1 MNLNALAPRLTCWLT
16 PLLLVAC
23 GGDGS
28 DSSGAGT
35 GSTTMAATSGTG
47 SGEATTTGTGTGTG
61 TGTAPTTAEPGS
73 SSGAPTTGG
82 TDGGTSTGSAT
93 LETTGGSTD
102 GATSGTT
109 GPLEGPM
116 SLDEIVDGELEKIA
130 EGHAFTEGPAWS
142 PEGYLLYSD
151 IPANT
156 IFQWTENGGSS
167 AFITPS
173 GNSNGLIFDG
183 MGRLLAA
190 EHGGRRISRR
200 VLGQDAQTVVDQFE
214 GKKLNSPNDL
224 VLRSDGTIYFTDP
237 PYGIQPQQQ
246 EQAFQ
251 GVFRVDPR
259 GQISLVADD
268 FDRPNGIVLSPDE
281 KTLYVADTATEQVR
295 SFDVQPGGEA
305 LGGAVFVDLKS
316 DLQGNPDGMAI
327 DVFGD
332 LYVTGGGGV
341 RVVTPAGAVL
351 GTIMV
356 PGGVTNCTFG
366 DPDGMALFLTA
377 PPNVY
382 RIRLKVKGAGLP

>member
-1 MNLNALAPRLTCWLT
+1 MNLDSLT
-16 PLLLVAC
+16 PSRLHWLIPLLFVAC

-28 DSSGAGT
+28 GGTDTAT
-35 GSTTMAATSGTG
+35 GSTTMSATSGTG
-47 SGEATTTGTGTGTG
+47 TGEATTTTGTGTT
-61 TGTAPTTAEPGS
+61 PTTGEPG
-73 SSGAPTTGG
+73 SSGAPTTGATEG
-82 TDGGTSTGSAT
+82 MTTTGSAT
-93 LETTGGSTD
+93 VDTTEGTGEGSTV
-102 GATSGTT
+102 GTT
-109 GPLEGPM
+109 GAIDPPL
-116 SLDEIVDGELEKIA
+116 SLDDIVDGALEKIA
-130 EGHAFTEGPAWS
+130 EGHGFTEGPVWS

-151 IPANT
+151 IPADT
-156 IFQWTENGGSS
+156 IFQWTEGGGSS

-173 GNSNGLIFDG
+173 GNSNGLIFDA
-183 MGRLLAA
+183 MGRLLAG

-200 VLGQDAQTVVDQFE
+200 VIGMDAETVVDQFE

-246 EQAFQ
+246 ELAFQ
-251 GVFRVDPR
+251 GVFRVAP
-259 GQISLVADD
+259 GGEIALIADD

-281 KTLYVADTATEQVR
+281 STLYVADTAKEHVR
-295 SFDVQPGGEA
+295 SFAVQAGGEVT
-305 LGGAVFVDLKS
+305 GGAVFVDLKS
-316 DLQGNPDGMAI
+316 DLQGNPDGMAV

-332 LYVTGGGGV
+332 IYVTGGGGV

-356 PGGVTNCTFG
+356 PEGVTNCTFG

-382 RIRLKVKGAGLP
+382 RLRLKVKGAGLP

>member
-1 MNLNALAPRLTCWLT
+1 MRRFSFVLGLWAIG
-16 PLLLVAC
+16 C
-23 GGDGS
+23 GGSGDGTEG
-28 DSSGAGT
+28 SSST
-35 GSTTMAATSGTG
+35 GSP
-47 SGEATTTGTGTGTG
+47 GTGTG
-61 TGTAPTTAEPGS
+61 
-73 SSGAPTTGG
+73 SSGIPTTGDASVASTDSGEPG
-82 TDGGTSTGSAT
+82 TTGGTSTGAT
-93 LETTGGSTD
+93 TAVTTEGGESTTGTVL
-102 GATSGTT
+102 
-109 GPLEGPM
+109 PPM
-116 SLDEIVDGELEKIA
+116 SLEDVVDGELEQIA
-130 EGHAFTEGPAWS
+130 DGHMFTEGPVWS

-156 IFQWTENGGSS
+156 IFRWVEGNGSE

-173 GNSNGLIFDG
+173 GNSNGLTFDA
-183 MGRLLAA
+183 MGQLLAA
-190 EHGGRRISRR
+190 EHGNRRVSRR
-200 VLGQDAQTVVDQFE
+200 TVGEDAQTVVDQYM
-214 GKKLNSPNDL
+214 GQKLNSPNDL
-224 VLRSDGTIYFTDP
+224 IERSDGTIYFTDP
-237 PYGIQPQQQ
+237 PYGIQPNQQ
-246 EQAFQ
+246 ELDFQ
-251 GVFRVDPR
+251 GVFRVDPL
-259 GQISLVADD
+259 GEISLIADD

>member
-1 MNLNALAPRLTCWLT
+1 MNLNALAHRLTCWLT
-16 PLLLVAC
+16 PVLFVAC

-28 DSSGAGT
+28 DSSGGAT
-35 GSTTMAATSGTG
+35 GSTTMSATSGTG
-47 SGEATTTGTGTGTG
+47 GGEASTTGSSGG
-61 TGTAPTTAEPGS
+61 PTTAESGS
-73 SSGAPTTGG
+73 SSGGAPTSGVTE
-82 TDGGTSTGSAT
+82 GGTSTGSAT
-93 LETTGGSTD
+93 VDSSGGSTD
-102 GATSGTT
+102 ETTVGSTGGTT
-109 GPLEGPM
+109 GAIDAPK
-116 SLDEIVDGELEKIA
+116 SLDDIVDGELEKIA

-200 VLGQDAQTVVDQFE
+200 VIGQDAQTVVDQFE

-246 EQAFQ
+246 ELAFQ
-251 GVFRVDPR
+251 GVFRVDP
-259 GQISLVADD
+259 GGKISLVADD
-268 FDRPNGIVLSPDE
+268 FDRPNGIVLAPDE

-316 DLQGNPDGMAI
+316 DLQGNPDGMAV

-341 RVVTPAGAVL
+341 RVVTPAGEVL